1 MEIKIAGPGCA
12 KCKNLEDTVN
22 EAVREA
28 GIEARVTKVTDFTE
42 IVKLGIMSTPG
53 LIVNGKVKLS
63 GKVPSKAEITQI
75 LASEADK

>member
-22 EAVREA
+22 EVVREA